1 MNSLTRRIATA
12 ATGFGVAATIGLATV
27 AAASGSTAA
36 AAPAAPK
43 SERVVSAAVAPAAQ
57 VQQFTAAASADTDRS
72 AFVRSLPAVREGQR
86 NEYVLAL
93 QVGLKLRGYGLDGTG
108 YFGPATKAAVSDW
121 QRKHGITASGLV
133 GVQTWNSLVGSPVSA
148 KPGNPQLSPGGTWT
162 YASCDLRSGIAE
174 LGELFGTS
182 AGLNVQ
188 SCLDEWSRAPYRGAE
203 VTAVKAIQSRA
214 GINPSG
220 IVGERT
226 TNAIHV
232 ASVLYSSNCRC
243 G

>member
-1 MNSLTRRIATA
+1 MNSVTRRIASI
-12 ATGFGVAATIGLATV
+12 ATGFGVAASIGLATV

-36 AAPAAPK
+36 ATPAP
-43 SERVVSAAVAPAAQ
+43 VVQQQAAPAAQ
-57 VQQFTAAASADTDRS
+57 VQQFAATAPATGATRADRG
-72 AFVRSLPAVREGQR
+72 AFVRSLPAIRQGQR

-93 QVGLKLRGYGLDGTG
+93 QVGLRLRGYQLDGTG
-108 YFGPATKAAVSDW
+108 YFGPATKAAVADW
-121 QRKHGITASGLV
+121 QRRHGITASGLV
-133 GVQTWNSLVGSPVSA
+133 GVQTWNSLVDSWVPA
-148 KPGNPQLSPGGTWT
+148 KPANPQLSPGGTWT

-174 LGELFGTS
+174 LADLFGTG

-188 SCLDEWSRAPYRGAE
+188 NCMNDWTRATYTGAE
-203 VTAVKAIQSRA
+203 VAAVKTIQSRA

-220 IVGERT
+220 IVGVRT

>member
-1 MNSLTRRIATA
+1 MNSLTRRIASI
-12 ATGFGVAATIGLATV
+12 ATGFGVAAGIGLATV

-36 AAPAAPK
+36 ATPAP
-43 SERVVSAAVAPAAQ
+43 VVQQEVAPAAQ
-57 VQQFTAAASADTDRS
+57 VQQFAATASTSVDRG
-72 AFVRSLPAVREGQR
+72 AFVRSLPAIQQGQR

-93 QVGLKLRGYGLDGTG
+93 QVGLRLRGYQLDGTG
-108 YFGPATKAAVSDW
+108 YFGTATKAAVADW
-121 QRKHGITASGLV
+121 QRKHGIRASGLV
-133 GVQTWNSLVGSPVSA
+133 GVQTWNSLVGSRVSA
-148 KPGNPQLSPGGTWT
+148 KPANPQLSPGGTWT

-174 LGELFGTS
+174 LAELFGTG

-188 SCLDEWSRAPYRGAE
+188 NCMNDWTRATYTGAE
-203 VTAVKAIQSRA
+203 VAAVKAIQSRA

-220 IVGERT
+220 IVGVRT
-226 TNAIHV
+226 SNAVYV